1 MVGVLSGLD
10 ERGRIACAQ
19 TNFEALRDA
28 VLARFEMGPAASV
41 VGTNYDDVGITDF
54 DGVVS
59 R

>member
-1 MVGVLSGLD
+1 MLSGPD

-41 VGTNYDDVGITDF
+41 VGTNYDDVGVTDF